1 MRSPMKRSDA
11 RSKGDVKLWVKRQWC
26 ISEVSAEFVC
36 AYGGRCGTLQG
47 ALRPEEAY
55 FVLCRDALPD
65 GGREACAYPRQ
76 TRVSRTLR
84 PYEYERR
91 GVYNLFMF
99 FEPKSSWRHVDLR
112 ERQTARDFA
121 QQMRKLADDHYP
133 EAEKIRVVLDK
144 LNTHTPAAL

>member
-1 MRSPMKRSDA
+1 
-11 RSKGDVKLWVKRQWC
+11 
-26 ISEVSAEFVC
+26 
-36 AYGGRCGTLQG
+36 
-47 ALRPEEAY
+47 
-55 FVLCRDALPD
+55 
-65 GGREACAYPRQ
+65 
-76 TRVSRTLR
+76 VSRTLR
-84 PYEYERR
+84 LYEYERR

-112 ERQTARDFA
+112 ERRTARDFA